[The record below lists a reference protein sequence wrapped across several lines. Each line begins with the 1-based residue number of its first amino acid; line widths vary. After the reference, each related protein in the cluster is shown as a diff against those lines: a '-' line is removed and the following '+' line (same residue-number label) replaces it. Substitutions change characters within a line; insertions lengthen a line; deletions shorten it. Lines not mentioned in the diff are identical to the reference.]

1 MDHLL
6 IFIHVLLI
14 YINKKLSQAITD
26 CHYLDITESESEIK
40 LIWNNNN
47 IKSTKGMFH
56 NCKDIIEIDMTKFDT
71 SLVTDM
77 SYMFALCESLKSLN
91 VDNLNTAKVVTFE
104 NMFYNCKSLTSL
116 NLEHFTNPSA
126 TSLYRMLYG
135 CENLEYINIKN
146 IEEKDNMNINEMF
159 DSIPQNAVICY
170 LLCPAPSNFTITSM
184 NEANTIISWEGN
196 EWNKYVISYGLQ
208 SLANPEDGNKIYV
221 NDKTNYI
228 FTNLNHN
235 LRYDIYLKTNCGSKC
250 SKWIPTENYY
260 MAHNGTY
267 SLTTCSK
274 VVYDSGGP
282 NGNYKD
288 FADSTLTIYPDE
300 SGKLISIKGTIDIEM
315 SSLCCSFRL

>member
-1 MDHLL
+1 
-6 IFIHVLLI
+6 
-14 YINKKLSQAITD
+14 
-26 CHYLDITESESEIK
+26 
-40 LIWNNNN
+40 
-47 IKSTKGMFH
+47 
-56 NCKDIIEIDMTKFDT
+56 
-71 SLVTDM
+71 
-77 SYMFALCESLKSLN
+77 
-91 VDNLNTAKVVTFE
+91 
-104 NMFYNCKSLTSL
+104 MFY
-116 NLEHFTNPSA
+116 
-126 TSLYRMLYG
+126 G
-135 CENLEYINIKN
+135 GENLVYINIKN
-146 IEEKDNMNINEMF
+146 IEEKDNMNIKEMF

-170 LLCPAPSNFTITSM
+170 LLCPAPSNFIITSM
-184 NEANTIISWEGN
+184 NETLTMISWEGN

-208 SLANPEDGNKIYV
+208 SLVNPEDGNKIYV

-235 LRYDIYLKTNCGSKC
+235 LRYDIFLKTNCGSKC

-267 SLTTCSK
+267 FLTTCSK

-315 SSLCCSFRL
+315 SKNKNYDHLYIYDGVGINGILLASLKFFEG